1 MSIGWIKGGRVT
13 PSCWA
18 LLRAMIMMSR
28 PLPKNIL
35 LAPLTP
41 ILKASQMVTSP
52 LDSVEK
58 ESVSKIPSLT
68 NLLML
73 YL

>member
-1 MSIGWIKGGRVT
+1 MKGGKVT
-13 PSCWA
+13 PSAWA
-18 LLRAMIMMSR
+18 LLSAVIMMSR

-52 LDSVEK
+52 LDSVEN
-58 ESVSKIPSLT
+58 ESVSKMPSLT

-73 YL
+73 NR